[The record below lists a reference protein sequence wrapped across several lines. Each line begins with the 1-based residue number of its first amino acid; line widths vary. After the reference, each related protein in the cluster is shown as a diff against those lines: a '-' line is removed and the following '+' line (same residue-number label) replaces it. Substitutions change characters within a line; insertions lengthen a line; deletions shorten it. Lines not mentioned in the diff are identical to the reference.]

1 MTYTASTV
9 IKTYP
14 SRGPLQQFRFA
25 TATAFRCF
33 RCGQSKKSK
42 LNSVYR
48 GDWSRKLCNGC
59 YGYLLSIYKIK
70 ADTSDDQT
78 KFKQLTDL
86 LVSAINKEEQRQAE
100 RLLLA
105 SRERAN
111 RLSPQSMRFL
121 ATTEFL
127 AERLSSVTD
136 IDLEWSPAVI
146 GLCKAVETEV
156 IALLVVPLAN
166 ATAELDLTCD
176 IKDRD
181 LRPIAAYCADP
192 KRNPPEL
199 GTVGHFLRTVI
210 HSRRRRNQSVLMQTF
225 LRLMGDL
232 SGVQWI
238 LDPQGLQC
246 ELTNLTTSFRNKA
259 AHIDELT
266 KSDYLQCHKQVAGPH
281 GVLWK
286 LATSADSRI
295 KTGTS

>member
-1 MTYTASTV
+1 MTYTAST
-9 IKTYP
+9 ITKSYP

-42 LNSVYR
+42 LNSIYR
-48 GDWSRKLCNGC
+48 GDWSKKLCNGC
-59 YGYLLSIYKIK
+59 YGYLLSIYRIK
-70 ADTSDDQT
+70 AGTSDDQT
-78 KFKQLTDL
+78 KFEQLTDL
-86 LVSAINKEEQRQAE
+86 LVSAINKEELRQAE

-111 RLSPQSMRFL
+111 RLSPQSIRFL

-127 AERLSSVTD
+127 AERLRSVTD

-146 GLCKAVETEV
+146 GLCKAVETEIV
-156 IALLVVPLAN
+156 TLLVVPLAK

-192 KRNPPEL
+192 KRKPPEL
-199 GTVGHFLRTVI
+199 GTIGHFLQTVI
-210 HSRRRRNQSVLMQTF
+210 HSRRRRNQSVLMQAF

-232 SGVQWI
+232 SGVQWV
-238 LDPQGLQC
+238 LDPHGLPH
-246 ELTNLTTSFRNKA
+246 EITNLTMSFRNKA

-266 KSDYLQCHKQVAGPH
+266 ELDYLRCYKQVAGSH
-281 GVLWK
+281 GTLWK
-286 LATSADSRI
+286 LVTSAESKI
-295 KTGTS
+295 